1 MESLGTGGAK
11 RLFSFLSPFPAI
23 PSLVPPEPFL
33 KVKNNIDNKKTGKM
47 ILPVFLLSISRKALL
62 TINFQL

>member
-1 MESLGTGGAK
+1 MESLGTGVQRG
-11 RLFSFLSPFPAI
+11 FS
-23 PSLVPPEPFL
+23 PSCPRSQRFHRWSPEPFL

-47 ILPVFLLSISRKALL
+47 ILPVFLLFISRKALL

>member
-47 ILPVFLLSISRKALL
+47 ILPVFLLSIS
-62 TINFQL
+62 